1 MSPPAL
7 TTIKRLFALSGN
19 RCAFPDCNAPL
30 IEESGTI
37 TGEICHI
44 RAASPQGPR
53 FDKTQKDVERHAGA
67 NLFLLCPRHHKVVD
81 SEPTMYSVS
90 ALETM
95 KRNREQQ
102 GFVEISPATAKV
114 AQRLLDNY
122 ISVIV
127 HSNSGQIAIQSP
139 GVIQGHTINIKTS
152 KSKVVVAASP
162 GSIAD
167 DRKMRSYGSYLIS
180 RYQEFQ
186 KGDSQKA
193 GDFKYMA
200 IHNALKR
207 EFKCDWKLLPSEHF
221 EELVTFLQR
230 RIDNTKLGR
239 INRARLIRNYH
250 SFAEHT

>member
-1 MSPPAL
+1 MSAPTL

-19 RCAFPDCNAPL
+19 RCAFPDCSVPL
-30 IEESGTI
+30 IEESETV

-44 RAASPQGPR
+44 RAANPKGPR
-53 FDKTQKDVERHAGA
+53 FDKTQTDAERHAAA
-67 NLFLLCPRHHKVVD
+67 NLVLLCSRHHKIID
-81 SEPTMYSVS
+81 SEPKKYSVP

-95 KRNREQQ
+95 KRNREQP
-102 GFVEISPATAKV
+102 GLVEISPVTTRA

-122 ISVIV
+122 LSVIV

-139 GVIQGHTINIKTS
+139 GAVQAHTINIRTS
-152 KSKVVVAASP
+152 RSKVVVTAPS

-167 DRKMRSYGSYLIS
+167 DRKMLSYGKYLVG

-186 KGDSQKA
+186 KADSQKA
-193 GDFKYMA
+193 GDFKYIA
-200 IHNALKR
+200 IYSALKR
-207 EFKCDWKLLPSEHF
+207 EFKCDWKLLPSDRF
-221 EELVTFLQR
+221 GELADFLQR

-239 INRARLIRNYH
+239 INHARSIPNYH